1 MSRIAKNLIVSLCA
15 LTGTTEQAARRFD
28 VGYFLPELTV
38 DRFANM
44 GGIDKR
50 LFATQLRECRSF
62 DDRAWADYWRRLAVE
77 HLDIAAPALERL
89 GGPGLGELLVPAD
102 DGLIAQ
108 LGAVLAPAVDVFA
121 ERTPETVGQLVT
133 SFVADNPGHAD
144 AAIAI
149 DELVKAMTYLF
160 AASWPGWTPN
170 RLQAYAESQCL
181 FEVLIRALA
190 PAMGIDV
197 EVITLHAEGENIKA
211 YAAFP
216 AGSEPAATVLI
227 SNGLEGA
234 IQEVVIPILKYRHNG
249 MAVVTMEM
257 PGTYAYR
264 KPLSLESE
272 NLYVAMLDHLA
283 AHPRVDAD
291 RIGMV
296 GVSFGAHWSA
306 RMALRDKRIK
316 AAVCNGGLYHRSFR
330 PTATF
335 GMPAII
341 LETLRNST
349 GATGLADLGRRLHA
363 LSLKAGY
370 PDIKVPL
377 LVING
382 DADTLVSTQDSVDLA
397 DAVPN
402 SELILYPNDDH
413 CAMGHYSEWL
423 ATSVDWLQRH
433 LG

>member
-15 LTGTTEQAARRFD
+15 LTGTTEQAARRFG

-121 ERTPETVGQLVT
+121 ERTPETAGQLVT
-133 SFVADNPGHAD
+133 SFIADNPGHAD

-197 EVITLHAEGENIKA
+197 EVVTLHVEGEAIKA

-216 AGSEPAATVLI
+216 SGSEPAATVLI
-227 SNGLEGA
+227 TNGLEGA
-234 IQEVVIPILKYRHNG
+234 IQEVAIPILKYRHNG
-249 MAVVTMEM
+249 LGVVTMEM

-264 KPLSLESE
+264 NPLSLESE
-272 NLYVAMLDHLA
+272 SLYAAMLDHLA

-306 RMALRDKRIK
+306 RMAARDKRIK
-316 AAVCNGGLYHRSFR
+316 AAVANGGLYHCSFQ
-330 PTATF
+330 PAGTF
-335 GMPAII
+335 GKPAII
-341 LETLRNST
+341 LEALRNTT

-363 LSLKAGY
+363 LSLKARY
-370 PDIKVPL
+370 ADITVPL

-382 DADTLVSTQDSVDLA
+382 DTDTLVSTQDSVDLA
-397 DAVPN
+397 EAVPN
-402 SELILYPNDDH
+402 GELLLYPNDDH

>member
-15 LTGTTEQAARRFD
+15 LTGTTEQAARRFS

-62 DDRAWADYWRRLAVE
+62 DDEAWAGYWRRFAAE
-77 HLDIAAPALERL
+77 HLDIAARALERL
-89 GGPGLGELLVPAD
+89 GGPVPSELLAPAD

-121 ERTPETVGQLVT
+121 ERTPETAGQLVT
-133 SFVADNPGHAD
+133 SFIADNPGHAD
-144 AAIAI
+144 AAIVI

-197 EVITLHAEGENIKA
+197 EVVTLHVEGEAIKA

-216 AGSEPAATVLI
+216 SGSEPAATVLI
-227 SNGLEGA
+227 TNGLEGA
-234 IQEVVIPILKYRHNG
+234 IQEVAIPILKYRHNG
-249 MAVVTMEM
+249 LGVVTMEM

-264 KPLSLESE
+264 KPLSPESE

-306 RMALRDKRIK
+306 RMAARDKRIK
-316 AAVCNGGLYHRSFR
+316 AAVANGGLYDRSFQS
-330 PTATF
+330 AGTF
-335 GMPAII
+335 GKPAII
-341 LETLRNST
+341 LETLRNTT
-349 GATGLADLGRRLHA
+349 GATGLADCT
-363 LSLKAGY
+363 
-370 PDIKVPL
+370 PCP
-377 LVING
+377 
-382 DADTLVSTQDSVDLA
+382 
-397 DAVPN
+397 
-402 SELILYPNDDH
+402 
-413 CAMGHYSEWL
+413 
-423 ATSVDWLQRH
+423 
-433 LG
+433 

>member
-15 LTGTTEQAARRFD
+15 LTGTTEQAARRFG

-50 LFATQLRECRSF
+50 LFATQLQECRSF
-62 DDRAWADYWRRLAVE
+62 DDEAWAGYWRRLAVE
-77 HLDIAAPALERL
+77 HLDIATPALERL
-89 GGPGLGELLVPAD
+89 GGPAPGELLAPAD
-102 DGLIAQ
+102 DGLIAR
-108 LGAVLAPAVDVFA
+108 LGVVLAPAVDVFA
-121 ERTPETVGQLVT
+121 ERTPETAGQLVT
-133 SFVADNPGHAD
+133 SFIADNPDHVD

-160 AASWPGWTPN
+160 AASWPGWTPS

-181 FEVLIRALA
+181 FDALIRALA

-197 EVITLHAEGENIKA
+197 EVITLHADGEVIKG

-227 SNGLEGA
+227 TNGLEGA
-234 IQEVVIPILKYRHNG
+234 IQEVAIPILKYRHNG
-249 MAVVTMEM
+249 LAVVTMEM
-257 PGTYAYR
+257 PGTYAYH
-264 KPLSLESE
+264 KPLSPESE
-272 NLYVAMLDHLA
+272 SLYVAMLDHLA

-296 GVSFGAHWSA
+296 GVSFGAHWAA
-306 RMALRDKRIK
+306 RMAARDKRIK
-316 AAVCNGGLYHRSFR
+316 AAVANGGLYHRSFR

-341 LETLRNST
+341 LETLRRTT

-363 LSLKAGY
+363 LSLKSRY

-382 DADTLVSTQDSVDLA
+382 DADTLVSTQDSVDIA
-397 DAVPN
+397 EAVPN
-402 SELILYPNDDH
+402 GELILYPNDDH

>member
-15 LTGTTEQAARRFD
+15 LTGTTEHASRRVG
-28 VGYFLPELTV
+28 VGYFLPELFV

-44 GGIDKR
+44 GGIDKQ
-50 LFATQLRECRSF
+50 LFTSQLRDCRSF
-62 DDRAWADYWRRLAVE
+62 GDQSWADYWRRLAVR
-77 HLDIAAPALERL
+77 HLDVAAAALDRL
-89 GGPGLGELLVPAD
+89 GGPAPSELLVPAD
-102 DGLIAQ
+102 DDLVAR

-133 SFVADNPGHAD
+133 SFIADHPDYAD
-144 AAIAI
+144 AAVAI

-160 AASWPGWTPN
+160 AASWPGWTPR
-170 RLQAYAESQCL
+170 RLRAYAESQSL
-181 FEVLIRALA
+181 FEALMRALA

-197 EVITLHAEGENIKA
+197 EVITLHVDGEAIKG

-227 SNGLEGA
+227 TNGLEGT
-234 IQEVVIPILKYRHNG
+234 IQEVAIPILKYRNNG

-264 KPLSLESE
+264 KPLSPKSE
-272 NLYVAMLDHLA
+272 NLYSAMLDHLA

-306 RMALRDKRIK
+306 RMAARDKRIK
-316 AAVCNGGLYHRSFR
+316 AVVSNGGLYHRSFR
-330 PTATF
+330 PTGTF

-341 LETLRNST
+341 LESLRNTT
-349 GATGLADLGRRLHA
+349 GATSLADMGRRLHA
-363 LSLKAGY
+363 LSLEALY
-370 PDIKVPL
+370 ADIMVPL

-382 DADTLVSTQDSVDLA
+382 DTDTLISTQDSVDLA
-397 DAVPN
+397 GAVPN
-402 SELILYPNDDH
+402 GELILYPDDDH

-423 ATSVDWLQRH
+423 ATSVDWLQRQ